1 MDIFKCVVT
10 LLGGLAIF
18 LYSMKIMSTGLEA
31 AAGNKLQGI
40 LEKLTANRFLGIAVG
55 IFVAALVQ
63 SSSTTTVMVVGFVNA
78 GLLNLTQSLWIIMG
92 ANIGT
97 NITSQLNAFKFGE
110 IAPVIAIIGVL
121 ILLFGKKKKYK
132 PLGDFI
138 TGLGFIFIS
147 TNLMSSA
154 MEPVRN
160 NEAFN
165 EFLGNLNNPLL
176 GIIVGCIFVAII
188 QSSAAG
194 VVLLQTLAATGAIDL
209 NTAVFILYG
218 MHVGTCITAM
228 LSAVGTNRAA
238 IKAALMHLTFNV
250 FGVILMSIL
259 TLTLPVVEV
268 IQKTTSDPKGQIA
281 NAHLFFALGTALVLL
296 PFGKFI
302 VMFVNKVLPEKIDDS
317 ADEKK
322 LVYLSEALLRTN
334 MSSQVVITA
343 VRNEVSRMVNLVTI
357 NVSKCYEA
365 VLNNSDE
372 IQAEIDK
379 REESIDFLNKEISSY
394 ISKCLAKDVSEEDAM
409 ALSAIYK
416 ITGNLERMG
425 DHATNISGYARLLDD
440 KGYKFSEKALS
451 EVKMM
456 AEVTEKATSLL
467 HSKDFRGIHVKMAK
481 AEQKID
487 DMTDMFRASQIE
499 RMKNLTCSGES
510 SVIYSEMLTD
520 FERIGDHLLN
530 IARAVE
536 DSNVI
541 NTLEPVTANTGA

>member
-1 MDIFKCVVT
+1 MDVVKCIVM

-18 LYSMKIMSTGLEA
+18 LYSMKIMSSGLEA
-31 AAGNKLQGI
+31 AAGNKLQGV
-40 LEKLTANRFLGIAVG
+40 LEKLTANRFLGIALGV
-55 IFVAALVQ
+55 IVAALVQ

-110 IAPVIAIIGVL
+110 VAPVIAIVGVL

-154 MEPVRN
+154 MEPVRDN
-160 NEAFN
+160 AAFKN
-165 EFLGNLNNPLL
+165 FLSTLENPIL
-176 GIIVGCIFVAII
+176 GILVGMVFVAII

-194 VVLLQTLAATGAIDL
+194 VVLLQTLASTGVIGLNEAI
-209 NTAVFILYG
+209 FILYG
-218 MHVGTCITAM
+218 MHVGTCITAV
-228 LSAVGTNRAA
+228 LSAIGTNRAA
-238 IKAALMHLTFNV
+238 VKAALMHLTFNV
-250 FGVILMSIL
+250 FGVILWTIL
-259 TLTLPVVEV
+259 TLALPITDWVSM
-268 IQKTTSDPKGQIA
+268 TTSNPQGQIA
-281 NAHLFFALGTALVLL
+281 NAHLLFALGTAIVLI
-296 PFGKFI
+296 PFGKLI
-302 VMFVNKVLPEKIDDS
+302 VKFVNVILPEKVDTS
-317 ADEKK
+317 KDEKK
-322 LVYLSEALLRTN
+322 LVYLSPALLRTN
-334 MSSQVVITA
+334 MAAPVIIA
-343 VRNEVSRMVNLVTI
+343 AIRNEVSRMVDLVCV
-357 NVSKCYEA
+357 NVGRSFDA
-365 VLNNSDE
+365 VLENSDE
-372 IQAEIDK
+372 IQNEIDS
-379 REESIDFLNKEISSY
+379 REECIDFLNKEISFYVSQ
-394 ISKCLAKDVSEEDAM
+394 CLAASLSEEDAM
-409 ALSAIYK
+409 TLSAIYK

-440 KGYKFSEKALS
+440 KGYKFSDKARL
-451 EVKMM
+451 EVSQM
-456 AEVTEKATSLL
+456 AEVTNQAAALL
-467 HSKDFRGIHVKMAK
+467 HGRDFHGIHVKMAK

-530 IARAVE
+530 IARAVDGSSITSLE
-536 DSNVI
+536 VI
-541 NTLEPVTANTGA
+541 TAVGV